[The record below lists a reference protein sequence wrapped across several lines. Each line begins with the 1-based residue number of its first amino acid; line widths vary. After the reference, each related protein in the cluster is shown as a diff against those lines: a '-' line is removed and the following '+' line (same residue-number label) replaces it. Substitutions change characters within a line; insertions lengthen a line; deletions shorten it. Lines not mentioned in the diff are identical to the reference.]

1 MFIFLGHLALQVKFF
16 KKKKVCSGET
26 LEITLVDSLTV
37 CAELL
42 KCLSIFLC
50 SFQNSYISTS
60 CKKLMEKSC
69 FKQWMVEK
77 VIVILHICKIC
88 FCFKLKCHKY

>member
-1 MFIFLGHLALQVKFF
+1 MNEIEHLTLLISFMFIFLGHLALQVKFF

-37 CAELL
+37 WAELL

-50 SFQNSYISTS
+50 SFQNSYKYI
-60 CKKLMEKSC
+60 L
-69 FKQWMVEK
+69 QK
-77 VIVILHICKIC
+77 VNGEVL
-88 FCFKLKCHKY
+88 F